1 MTATTFLRF
10 PDEATFVSA
19 CETAGFWITEE
30 PERPLLLSHTHTFDV
45 IGTITEGGEWD
56 PETGEVITPP
66 VPLPGFHVN
75 AKLQELPNDWDA
87 YVVTPTSPVRI
98 FAGD

>member
-1 MTATTFLRF
+1 MTTFYLRF
-10 PDEATFVSA
+10 PDEDTYLQA
-19 CETAGFWITEE
+19 CQDAGFWITED
-30 PERPLLLSHTHTFDV
+30 PPRLLRCSHAHILDV

-66 VPLPGFHVN
+66 TVLDGFHVN
-75 AKLQELPNDWDA
+75 AKLQELPAGWDA
-87 YVVTPTSPVRI
+87 YLVIPTNPVRM

>member
-10 PDEATFVSA
+10 PDEATFISS
-19 CETAGFWITEE
+19 CETAGYWITEE
-30 PERPLLLSHTHTFDV
+30 PERPLLLSHKHTFDV

-56 PETGEVITPP
+56 PETDEVIVPP
-66 VPLPGFHVN
+66 VVLDGWHVN
-75 AKLQELPNDWDA
+75 AKLPELPNGWDT
-87 YVVTPTSPVRI
+87 YVVHPATPVRV